1 MTGLIERRSSDRT
14 ATSKGAL
21 LFFSAQRG
29 VFGCEVCDLA
39 EAGARVKLN
48 GLNVLPPNFK
58 LSFDNFRTARECR
71 LIWRRG
77 DFVGIAFE
85 N

>member
-14 ATSKGAL
+14 ATSQGVL

-29 VFGCEVCDLA
+29 VFTGEVCDLTRV
-39 EAGARVKLN
+39 GARVKLN
-48 GLNVLPPNFK
+48 GVNVLPPKFNV
-58 LSFDNFRTARECR
+58 SFDNFRTVQKCR

-77 DFVGIAFE
+77 DFIGITFE
-85 N
+85 S

>member
-1 MTGLIERRSSDRT
+1 MTGLIERRSFART
-14 ATSKGAL
+14 AASKGVL

-29 VFGCEVCDLA
+29 VFACEACDVTDV
-39 EAGARVKLN
+39 GAKVRLH
-48 GLNVLPPNFK
+48 GLNVLPSNFNV
-58 LSFDNFRTARECR
+58 SFDNFRTVQKCR

-77 DFVGIAFE
+77 DFFGIAFE